1 MKTKAEETK
10 EVCFTSKGHYGI
22 LLHFYK
28 EAISWA
34 NNKFF
39 MSTP

>member
-10 EVCFTSKGHYGI
+10 EVCFTSKGRYGI